1 MPLYSIIYSF
11 PYLFVFILLYCYWL
25 LPVTINNN
33 SSIFISKI
41 FLSGFTIFVFIGF
54 RGAINSDWAS
64 YYDFY
69 QKVPSLF
76 DVNAI
81 ADFFEQS
88 SYWEKGYLW
97 LNILFKTISGNYFS
111 FQFFLF
117 LINFIIL
124 CCTCSFYIGKKY
136 LPGLL
141 VFYFLFNG
149 IGIESNLLRN
159 SKAIML
165 FIISIRFI
173 EEKRIIP
180 FLLLNG
186 LGYLFHASA
195 LIYIPLY
202 FFISRRFSRICIFGT
217 FIAGVIILFFSISWI
232 KDLIESLLPL
242 FGFENRLLYLTEL
255 YLNSTHYSSARGIS
269 IGTLERL
276 VSFILVF
283 CREKYIIRH
292 SRYMQAFIN
301 LFYVYIFS
309 YLYFSEFLVLADR
322 FAVLFCFSYWYVF
335 PLLYVTLAKE
345 TKKIFM
351 VCFILYACM
360 KIFVGYGSLAT
371 YYNFIWVSES
381 ELKNIRSN
389 IFAVSQDRL
398 NRLNRR

>member
-1 MPLYSIIYSF
+1 MPLYSITYSF
-11 PYLFVFILLYCYWL
+11 PYLFVFAVIYCCWM
-25 LPVTINNN
+25 LPGTINNN
-33 SSIFISKI
+33 SSILTSKV
-41 FLSGFTIFVFIGF
+41 FLSGFTIFLFIGF

-64 YYDFY
+64 YYDIY

-76 DVNAI
+76 DTLRIVY
-81 ADFFEQS
+81 FFEQFPNM
-88 SYWEKGYLW
+88 EKGYLW
-97 LNILFKTISGNYFS
+97 LNIIFKTISVNYFS

-117 LINFIIL
+117 VINFAII
-124 CCTCSFYIGKKY
+124 CYTCSFYIGKEY

-141 VFYFLFNG
+141 IFYFLFGG

-186 LGYLFHASA
+186 LGYLFHASS
-195 LIYIPLY
+195 LIYIPLF
-202 FFISRRFSRICIFGT
+202 FFISCRFNRVFIFSV
-217 FIAGVIILFFSISWI
+217 FIVGIIILFFSINWI
-232 KDLIESLLPL
+232 KDVINSLLPL
-242 FGFENRLLYLTEL
+242 FGFENRLLFLAEV
-255 YLNSTHYSSARGIS
+255 YLNDAHYSSARGIS
-269 IGTLERL
+269 IGTAERL

-283 CREKYIIRH
+283 HREKYIIRH
-292 SRYMQAFIN
+292 SRYMRIFVN
-301 LFYVYIFS
+301 LFYIQIFC

-322 FAVLFCFSYWYVF
+322 FAVLFHFSYWYVF
-335 PLLYVTLAKE
+335 PLLYVTFKKE

-360 KIFVGYGSLAT
+360 KIFAAYGSLAT
-371 YYNFIWVSES
+371 YYNFIWVSEN

-389 IFAVSQDRL
+389 VLKVMQDQL
-398 NRLNRR
+398 